1 MGLGPILE
9 RYNAF
14 QWTLPL
20 PLGVFI
26 TLRLIHTEG
35 KREFSLMLVTFS
47 LIFFA
52 CSLHVEAYC
61 ERKKKPFSVSLQIN
75 RSEPTKLDTWQ
86 AHDSAIIGVQIAAHE
101 AGVFLITASTDHTA
115 KLWDMKGH
123 CVGMFGQVSS
133 TCE

>member
-1 MGLGPILE
+1 MENGRKIKSADLKSHSHRGQARI
-9 RYNAF
+9 F
-14 QWTLPL
+14 FD
-20 PLGVFI
+20 VS
-26 TLRLIHTEG
+26 H
-35 KREFSLMLVTFS
+35 FS
-47 LIFFA
+47 LIFFE

-61 ERKKKPFSVSLQIN
+61 EGKKKPFSVSLQIN
-75 RSEPTKLDTWQ
+75 RSEPTKVDTWQ

-133 TCE
+133 ICE